1 MVSHSDY
8 NVPPPYTAPGGEYA
22 NYYKRSQFGAG
33 QLPAFGGTRGQRG
46 HGLFGNLIRTALPMI
61 KNLGMSAVRAVAPT
75 LFNTG
80 KGVLSDVL
88 AGKNLK
94 SSVVN
99 RSKKAG
105 KEVLGK
111 AATYLSCATG
121 GPPVKRRK
129 AAQGGRRAKKKKAT
143 LF

>member
-1 MVSHSDY
+1 
-8 NVPPPYTAPGGEYA
+8 
-22 NYYKRSQFGAG
+22 
-33 QLPAFGGTRGQRG
+33 
-46 HGLFGNLIRTALPMI
+46 MI

-88 AGKNLK
+88 AGKRYK
-94 SSVVN
+94 
-99 RSKKAG
+99 RAG

-111 AATYLSCATG
+111 AATYLSGTTG
-121 GPPVKRRK
+121 GSPVKRRK
-129 AAQGGRRAKKKKAT
+129 AAQGGRRAKKKKST

>member
-1 MVSHSDY
+1 MVSHSYY
-8 NVPPPYTAPGGEYA
+8 NAPPPCTATRGEYA

-33 QLPAFGGTRGQRG
+33 QLLVFGGTRRQRR
-46 HGLFGNLIRTALPMI
+46 HSLFGNLIVAPTL
-61 KNLGMSAVRAVAPT
+61 VRAVAPT

-94 SSVVN
+94 SSVIN
-99 RSKKAG
+99 RSKRAG

-111 AATYLSCATG
+111 AATYLSGAAR
-121 GPPVKRRK
+121 GPPVKPRK